1 MTVPNL
7 SPEQIAE
14 LDAVVARA
22 HDAAEAYRKLDQE
35 AVDHIVWSM
44 VTAGLDAAVDLA
56 LVAHEETG
64 FGVLE
69 DKVVKNYIA
78 SEFLYDYL
86 RDAKTVGVI
95 ETDEQRGID
104 YVAEPIGTVLAIT
117 PITNPTSTVLFK
129 AIVAAKT
136 RNSIIFRPS
145 PFATRC
151 AERVVEVLREAG
163 EAAGMPPGALQI
175 VPDRAHEPT
184 HHLFAHPDVNFIWTT
199 GGQKIV
205 ELTNKAGKPSLSVGP
220 GNAPVYV
227 HKSADIQMV
236 VVDVLIS
243 KTFDDSVIC
252 PAEQTAIIDD
262 EIYDATVAE
271 FERMGARLMTRDEAD
286 RVAEFAFGG
295 GSKVNLMALGQPAAI
310 LEERAGLSIG
320 EHDKILM
327 AELPSDLDELAAH
340 PLVQEKL
347 MPVLGLVRARD
358 IEHAVNAAVLVTEH
372 GGLGHTS
379 AIYANDK
386 VAVDAYS
393 KAVRTGRI
401 LVNAPTAVGA
411 LGGVYNSLTPTF
423 SLGCGTWGGSM
434 TTDNVN
440 YKNLMN
446 IKTVSHRRTPPQ
458 WFRVPS
464 DTYFNP
470 GALENLREIDSRL
483 AVIVT
488 DEFNLARGV
497 VDEVRSHMH
506 TRDVRVFSDVLPE
519 PNESLIRAG
528 VELLDKARP
537 DLIIAVGGGSVLDA
551 AKAMR
556 LFHEHPELNMRELSL
571 PFLDPRKRVAYYPE
585 SRHTVKLVA
594 VPTTAG
600 TGSEVSPAAVIMVED
615 RKVTLIDYSL
625 VPDMAIVDP
634 NLTLTMPPEI
644 TADTGIDALTH
655 AIEAG
660 VSIFASPYTDA
671 FCVQA
676 ARLIFENLPRAYAD
690 GSDLEARTAMSNA
703 ATLAGLAFSNAFLG
717 VNHSMAHALGG
728 QFRLPHGRVNSI
740 LLPHVM
746 RYNASLPSKFM
757 PAPGYSHYVAP
768 EKYAQMGW
776 ILFGGHDDEERRG
789 RLFGKVEELL
799 HVLHMPRTLK
809 EAGVTEEEFN
819 AALPALAQA
828 TYADPTMRTNPRM
841 PLLKEIVALLQ
852 AAFTG
857 EYIA

>member
-86 RDAKTVGVI
+86 RDAKTVGVV
-95 ETDEQRGID
+95 ETDEQRGMD

-151 AERVVEVLREAG
+151 AEKVVEVLREAG

-175 VPDRAHEPT
+175 VPERANEPT
-184 HHLFAHPDVNFIWTT
+184 HYLFTHPDVNFIWTT

-220 GNAPVYV
+220 GNAPVYI
-227 HKSADIQMV
+227 HKSADIQMA

-262 EIYDATVAE
+262 EIYDAAVAE
-271 FERMGARLMTRDEAD
+271 FERMGARLMTEDESD
-286 RVAEFAFGG
+286 RIAEFAFGG
-295 GSKVNLMALGQPAAI
+295 ASKVNLMALGQPAPI
-310 LEERAGLSIG
+310 LEERAGLDIG

-327 AELPSDLDELAAH
+327 AELPSDLDELAAR
-340 PLVQEKL
+340 PLEQERL

-358 IEHAVNAAVLVTEH
+358 LEHAVNAAVLVTEH

-401 LVNAPTAVGA
+401 PVNAPTAVGA

-423 SLGCGTWGGSM
+423 SLGCGSWGGSN
-434 TTDNVN
+434 TTDNIN
-440 YKNLMN
+440 YRNLLN
-446 IKTVSHRRTPPQ
+446 VKTVSRRSVPPQ
-458 WFRVPS
+458 WFRVPPE
-464 DTYFNP
+464 TYFNA
-470 GALENLREIDSRL
+470 GAIESLRQIVARQ
-483 AVIVT
+483 VIIVT
-488 DEFNLARGV
+488 DANCEQR
-497 VDEVRSHMH
+497 
-506 TRDVRVFSDVLPE
+506 
-519 PNESLIRAG
+519 
-528 VELLDKARP
+528 
-537 DLIIAVGGGSVLDA
+537 
-551 AKAMR
+551 
-556 LFHEHPELNMRELSL
+556 
-571 PFLDPRKRVAYYPE
+571 
-585 SRHTVKLVA
+585 
-594 VPTTAG
+594 
-600 TGSEVSPAAVIMVED
+600 
-615 RKVTLIDYSL
+615 
-625 VPDMAIVDP
+625 
-634 NLTLTMPPEI
+634 
-644 TADTGIDALTH
+644 
-655 AIEAG
+655 
-660 VSIFASPYTDA
+660 
-671 FCVQA
+671 
-676 ARLIFENLPRAYAD
+676 
-690 GSDLEARTAMSNA
+690 
-703 ATLAGLAFSNAFLG
+703 
-717 VNHSMAHALGG
+717 
-728 QFRLPHGRVNSI
+728 
-740 LLPHVM
+740 
-746 RYNASLPSKFM
+746 
-757 PAPGYSHYVAP
+757 
-768 EKYAQMGW
+768 
-776 ILFGGHDDEERRG
+776 
-789 RLFGKVEELL
+789 
-799 HVLHMPRTLK
+799 
-809 EAGVTEEEFN
+809 GVTE
-819 AALPALAQA
+819 
-828 TYADPTMRTNPRM
+828 TVRH
-841 PLLKEIVALLQ
+841 
-852 AAFTG
+852 
-857 EYIA
+857 